1 MSRGL
6 GSSKDAKGSG
16 KKRDRR
22 AEVETYGLF
31 GFLLKVY
38 EYNYAGG
45 EEGCGGE
52 GEFRCGRH
60 GIFI

>member
-6 GSSKDAKGSG
+6 GSGE
-16 KKRDRR
+16 RR

-31 GFLLKVY
+31 GLLLKVY

-45 EEGCGGE
+45 EEGCSGE

-60 GIFI
+60 DVLYERWVVEFL